1 MNLVMAHQYLGQ
13 LSQGQDTKIRDA
25 VLGNVGTMVA
35 FRIGVEDAEVL
46 AKQFDPVFNE
56 YDLVNIDRYHAYVRL
71 LVNNS
76 VARPFD
82 IDTLPPTIGR
92 RDRAALLKQISRL
105 KYGRDRA
112 IVEAEILERSNLG
125 EVNRAPQLTTESRL

>member
-1 MNLVMAHQYLGQ
+1 MAHQYLGQ
-13 LSQGQDTKIRDA
+13 LTSGQDTKIRDA
-25 VLGNVGTMVA
+25 VLGNVGTMVS

-46 AKQFDPVFNE
+46 AKQFDPVFNQ
-56 YDLVNIDRYHAYVRL
+56 YDLVNIDRYHAYARL
-71 LVNNS
+71 LVHNS
-76 VARPFD
+76 VVRPFD

-92 RDRAALLKQISRL
+92 RDRAALFKQFSRL

-125 EVNRAPQLTTESRL
+125 EVSRTPTMAAVESRL